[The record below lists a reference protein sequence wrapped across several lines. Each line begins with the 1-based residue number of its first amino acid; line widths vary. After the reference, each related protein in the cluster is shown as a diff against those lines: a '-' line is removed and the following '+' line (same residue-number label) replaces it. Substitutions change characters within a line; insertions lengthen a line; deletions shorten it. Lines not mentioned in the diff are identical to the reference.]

1 MVKADGQTAT
11 RSYPSGSTG
20 AQAKVTYSGARNQK
34 LAVRFIDFSG
44 ITVKREETA
53 ALNGNGSVMVEL
65 LLGEDVNRLGQEIKS
80 EVDRIVTFPE
90 EAEEPEVR
98 IDAHRRDVIEVVVY
112 GDAPDTTLHQVAEQ
126 VRDWLLQSPDITQ
139 VDLEGTPPLE
149 IGIEISQENLRRYQT
164 TPEEI
169 ARTLANA
176 SIDLPGGGLKTDA
189 GEILLRLKERRDYGR
204 QFAEVPVVTTELG
217 SQVLLKDIAH
227 IDDSFADTDRY
238 SKFNGKRS
246 VHLEVYR
253 VGEETPMRVA
263 DAVHR
268 LLEEYQPYLPP
279 GIAASTHHDRSETYR
294 QRVDLLVKNGVLGL
308 VLVLVLL
315 GVFLEARLAFWVMM
329 GVPVSFMGSFL
340 FLPAGDVT
348 INMMSLF
355 GFIIA
360 LGIVV
365 DTNIVVGENIYYYHQ
380 EGLPFIEAAIRGT
393 REVASPVIFSVL
405 TNIVGFVPIYF
416 IPGYVGKTFQ
426 MIPVVVCVVF
436 VISLI
441 ESLYVLPSQLA
452 HHQDRARKGIK
463 RWLHGKQ
470 QAFSRRFLHWV
481 RGYYGPALEYALRHR
496 YITIAVGIGALALSL
511 SYALSGRMGFQQFS
525 IIESDYADAQV
536 VLPYGSPVAKTEA
549 IMDRLQAPSLIHI

>member
-1 MVKADGQTAT
+1 ALLNIKQEVFPDIAPDTVSISVA
-11 RSYPSGSTG
+11 YPG
-20 AQAKVTYSGARNQK
+20 ASPEEVENGIILAIEE
-34 LAVRFIDFSG
+34 AVRSLEG
-44 ITVKREETA
+44 VEEVTSTARE
-53 ALNGNGSVMVEL
+53 GNGSVMVEL

-279 GIAASTHHDRSETYR
+279 GIEASTHHDRSETYR

-481 RGYYGPALEYALRHR
+481 RDYYGPALEYALRHR

-511 SYALSGRMGFQQFS
+511 SYALSGRMGFQQFP

-536 VLPYGSPVAKTEA
+536 VL
-549 IMDRLQAPSLIHI
+549 

>member
-1 MVKADGQTAT
+1 MANHSVAASLILWGCLAGGFIALLNIKQEVFPDIAPDTVSISVA
-11 RSYPSGSTG
+11 YPG
-20 AQAKVTYSGARNQK
+20 ASPEEVENGIILAIEE
-34 LAVRFIDFSG
+34 AVRSLEG
-44 ITVKREETA
+44 VEEVTSTARE
-53 ALNGNGSVMVEL
+53 GNGSVMVEL

-279 GIAASTHHDRSETYR
+279 GIEASTHHDRSETYR

-365 DTNIVVGENIYYYHQ
+365 TPTSWWARTSTIIIRKACRSSRRR
-380 EGLPFIEAAIRGT
+380 FAA
-393 REVASPVIFSVL
+393 
-405 TNIVGFVPIYF
+405 
-416 IPGYVGKTFQ
+416 
-426 MIPVVVCVVF
+426 
-436 VISLI
+436 
-441 ESLYVLPSQLA
+441 
-452 HHQDRARKGIK
+452 
-463 RWLHGKQ
+463 HGK
-470 QAFSRRFLHWV
+470 SRR
-481 RGYYGPALEYALRHR
+481 RSSSAC
-496 YITIAVGIGALALSL
+496 
-511 SYALSGRMGFQQFS
+511 
-525 IIESDYADAQV
+525 
-536 VLPYGSPVAKTEA
+536 
-549 IMDRLQAPSLIHI
+549 